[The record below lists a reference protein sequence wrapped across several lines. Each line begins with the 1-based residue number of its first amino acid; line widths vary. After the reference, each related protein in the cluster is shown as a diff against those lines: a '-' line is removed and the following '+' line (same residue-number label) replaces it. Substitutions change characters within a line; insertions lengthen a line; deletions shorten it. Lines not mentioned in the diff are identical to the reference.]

1 MRKLFISILMMLA
14 LGVNNSS
21 AQITRQGMTFKA
33 SPAKRNV
40 HKGDTLVSPYLWE
53 DSKGKTYVII
63 VNKGSGSC
71 YVWKKS
77 AKTGKMY
84 KMYMK
89 PEVSQQICKELKI
102 EYKPRK
108 K

>member
-1 MRKLFISILMMLA
+1 MKKVLISILMMLA
-14 LGVNNSS
+14 LSVNNSS
-21 AQITRQGMTFKA
+21 AQIIRQGMTFKA

-63 VNKGSGSC
+63 VSKGSGSC

-77 AKTGKMY
+77 SKTGKMY

-89 PEVSQQICKELKI
+89 PEVSQQICRELKI
-102 EYKPRK
+102 AYKPK
-108 K
+108 GK